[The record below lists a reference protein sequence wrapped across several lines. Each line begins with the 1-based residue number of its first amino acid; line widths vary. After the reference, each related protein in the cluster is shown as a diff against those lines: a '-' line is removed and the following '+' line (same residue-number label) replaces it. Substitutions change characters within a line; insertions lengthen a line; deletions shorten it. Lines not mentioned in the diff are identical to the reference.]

1 MGVIQK
7 LSENIKRGLRSWLN
21 VMPANPYSIQI
32 NEVMDF
38 EVNAI
43 RNRIWYRGDG
53 NELEQLYGSVSEYA
67 DKYKF
72 WASKCSRGM
81 EMRKIHTGLPSLIV
95 KTLVS
100 VTLSDMNDFEFKKPA
115 HGDIWSNIENE
126 NSFRK
131 NLEANLRELLF
142 IGDGAFKITMDS
154 DISKYPV
161 LEWYPGERIELVYRR
176 GRLHEVVFKT
186 LFREHRREYILCERY
201 GFGYIKSE
209 LCCDGKPVDM
219 SASQLLAILNL
230 LLRLIGRRYLQ
241 YPLKYLKAQNIKTEA
256 EVFST
261 VSWTA
266 STPLTRY
273 GRSGWTRCVPEGRK
287 PIYRRI

>member
-53 NELEQLYGSVSEYA
+53 NELETAFTAAFQNMPININFGRP
-67 DKYKF
+67 
-72 WASKCSRGM
+72 KCSRGM

-115 HGDIWSNIENE
+115 HGDIWNNIENE

-131 NLEANLRELLF
+131 
-142 IGDGAFKITMDS
+142 
-154 DISKYPV
+154 
-161 LEWYPGERIELVYRR
+161 
-176 GRLHEVVFKT
+176 
-186 LFREHRREYILCERY
+186 ILKQ
-201 GFGYIKSE
+201 I
-209 LCCDGKPVDM
+209 
-219 SASQLLAILNL
+219 
-230 LLRLIGRRYLQ
+230 
-241 YPLKYLKAQNIKTEA
+241 
-256 EVFST
+256 
-261 VSWTA
+261 
-266 STPLTRY
+266 
-273 GRSGWTRCVPEGRK
+273 
-287 PIYRRI
+287 